1 VNAHTRWRRISELFE
16 AALDLPEGERT
27 DWLRRQDLTDP
38 TVLTTVEKMLEA
50 HENAEGI
57 LDRPIVGLP
66 DGDLVK
72 EDPGPKD
79 LARLLDEALD
89 GRYRIVRELGRGGMA
104 VVFLA
109 WERKHDRL
117 VVLKVM
123 RPGMAERFSADR
135 FAREVRLAA
144 RLAHPHIVALI
155 DSGQVEGFAYYVMP
169 YIEGETLRSVLRRD
183 SPVSVKEALPLLRD
197 VARALAHAHAQGVVH
212 RDLKPAN
219 VLVAGH
225 HAYLLDF
232 GVAKSFEA
240 DEGDDPLTRTGD
252 AIGTPR
258 YMAPEQL
265 AGMSDTNHRVD
276 LYAWGQLA
284 HEMLLG
290 QVRELEPSD
299 LEGEPVAPKVAG
311 RLAVERPDVS
321 AELADLVG
329 RCLEVRPDSRS
340 VSADEILAVLGGV
353 QSGSRSSRA
362 RLARSGRGRRA
373 LARYLPGFAAGAVVI
388 TAAVFALTH
397 EPREEVATDQKR
409 LTPAGVDNSV
419 LASPIAVSAFRNE
432 TGDPTLDVVGR
443 LVGDWISEGL
453 VHAGVGPVVPWPSSL
468 EAAEA
473 AEKTA
478 GAEDR
483 LDPVS
488 ALAEG
493 TGARTIVTGSYYAT
507 TGKRLSFRAEVVDA
521 RDGSVVSATETVS
534 APRDSLESAIF
545 ALRERVMGSVAL
557 ASDVRLAAA
566 ASRAL
571 RPPTFAAY
579 RAFDRGLGLYLRQE
593 YTLAVPELLGAWELD
608 PEFYDAPLLAATNL
622 VNIGTTSDRVRA
634 DSLLDVLREHRSSF
648 SELQDLRWQYL
659 RSLLDSDGSAALQ
672 AALRAAAITS
682 ASRTSYNAARAAV
695 SVGRP
700 DLAIEFLEAMD
711 PDSGPLRE
719 WLHYWTVLAH
729 ARHLVGDFDGELT
742 ATRSMQER
750 FPDRR
755 IGSVL
760 EARALAAAGRTAE
773 LDSLLNRLEG
783 LSPSAYWSQGAAMVV
798 AGEELR
804 AHGYDSEGEA
814 MLLRG
819 QAWLQARLREAPG
832 FRQHRYWLGSVAY
845 DLGEYDTAG
854 HVFADLFADYP
865 DRATYRGML
874 ALSLARTDEAG
885 RAERLLDEGFEY
897 ALGDRTALLAR
908 LSAIGGDPARA
919 VSLLGVALDQGLEG
933 LAWLHASAWPDLELM
948 RSDPRFGAVASG
960 MRGQTSPE

>member
-1 VNAHTRWRRISELFE
+1 MNERTRWRRISELFE

-27 DWLRRQDLTDP
+27 DWLRQQDFQDP
-38 TVLTTVEKMLEA
+38 TVLTAVEEMLEA
-50 HENAEGI
+50 NGNAEGI
-57 LDRPIVGLP
+57 LDRPLIELSSDAPGR
-66 DGDLVK
+66 D
-72 EDPGPKD
+72 DPEPTN

-123 RPGMAERFSADR
+123 RPEIAERFSADR

-169 YIEGETLRSVLRRD
+169 YIEGETLRSVLGREG
-183 SPVSVKEALPLLRD
+183 PVSVEEALPLLRD

-284 HEMLLG
+284 HEMLVG
-290 QVRELEPSD
+290 KVRELEPQD
-299 LEGEPVAPKVAG
+299 LEGEPVAPRVAR
-311 RLAVERPDVS
+311 RLAAERPDVS
-321 AELADLVG
+321 AELAALVG

-340 VSADEILAVLGGV
+340 VSADEILAVLGGA
-353 QSGSRSSRA
+353 QPGREIPSA
-362 RLARSGRGRRA
+362 RPLRSGRGRGA
-373 LARYLPGFAAGAVVI
+373 LARYLPGLAASALVI
-388 TAAVFALTH
+388 TAAVFALTR
-397 EPREEVATDQKR
+397 EPREAVVPGEES
-409 LTPAGVDNSV
+409 PIIAGTGDAV
-419 LASPIAVSAFRNE
+419 LASPIAVAAFRNE
-432 TGDPTLDVVGR
+432 TGDPALDVVGR

-453 VHAGVGPVVPWPSSL
+453 VHAGVGRVVPWPSSL

-473 AEKTA
+473 AERAIGPT
-478 GAEDR
+478 GG
-483 LDPVS
+483 LDPVD
-488 ALAEG
+488 ALADG
-493 TGARTIVTGSYYAT
+493 TGAQTIVTGSYYAT
-507 TGKRLSFRAEVVDA
+507 GEKLSFRAEVVDA
-521 RDGSVVSATETVS
+521 RNGSVVSATETVS
-534 APRDSLESAIF
+534 APRDSIESAIL

-557 ASDVRLAAA
+557 ASDVRLSVA

-579 RAFDRGLGLYLRQE
+579 RAFDRGLGLYLHQE
-593 YTLAVPELLGAWELD
+593 YTRAVPELLSAWELD
-608 PEFYDAPLLAATNL
+608 PGFYDAPLLAATNL
-622 VNIGTTSDRVRA
+622 VNIGTTSERIRA
-634 DSLLDVLREHRSSF
+634 DSLLNVLREHRSSF

-672 AALRAAAITS
+672 AALRAAEITS
-682 ASRTSYNAARAAV
+682 ASRTSYNAAHAAV

-729 ARHLVGDFDGELT
+729 ARHLIGDFDGELT

-760 EARALAAAGRTAE
+760 EARALAAAGRTAG
-773 LDSLLNRLEG
+773 LDSILAGLEG
-783 LSPSAYWSQGAAMVV
+783 LSPSVYWSQGAAMVV

-814 MLLRG
+814 MLRRG
-819 QAWLQARLREAPG
+819 QAWLQARLRETPG
-832 FRQHRYWLGSVAY
+832 FRQHRYWLGSAAY
-845 DLGEYDTAG
+845 DLGEFDDARD
-854 HVFADLFADYP
+854 VFAGLFADYP

-874 ALSLARTDEAG
+874 ALSLARTGEAE
-885 RAERLLDEGFEY
+885 RAERLLEEGFEY

-948 RSDPRFGAVASG
+948 RSDPRFEAVVSG
-960 MRGQTSPE
+960 SRGQASPK